1 MSLHTRRRRL
11 QLSVSAAIWLTI
23 VWVLLWGDLT
33 VANVVVGLV
42 IALLVEY
49 TLRMPTPDFRGR
61 VHLRSL
67 IYLIVMFLR
76 DLVVASVQVVRIA
89 FDPGRRP
96 LSAVIGVRLRSSVD
110 LYMTLTA
117 EFTSLVPGTVVVEV
131 HRATSMLYVHVL
143 DIGIARGLG
152 AARAQVLDTEA
163 RILRALASAEEL
175 AAAGLARTPSARQP
189 GEVTG

>member
-11 QLSVSAAIWLTI
+11 QLSLSAAVWLTI

-33 VANVVVGLV
+33 VANVIVGLA
-42 IALLVEY
+42 IALAVEL

-67 IYLIVMFLR
+67 VYLIVMFLR
-76 DLVVASVQVVRIA
+76 DLVIASVQVVRIA
-89 FDPGRRP
+89 FDPRRRP

-143 DIGIARGLG
+143 DVGIAHGLG
-152 AARAQVLDTEA
+152 AARAQVLETEA
-163 RILRALASAEEL
+163 RILRALASPEEL
-175 AAAGLARTPSARQP
+175 AEANLPRSRSAQQARQ
-189 GEVTG
+189 ET